1 MISPLLKDIV
11 QSEKLA
17 LQRGASLREVVDLM
31 NANQKGVVAVL
42 DGKKPVGILTERD
55 VVEILYKGCDLDE
68 AVYRFAKKDL
78 VMTYGER
85 AIGHALNLTIENN
98 IRRIVVIDKKGNFLG
113 VITQQDLLS
122 HLEDDIYR
130 STLQIKHIIE
140 KRGVIIGVSSQDS
153 LRDVLAKMVEHKIG
167 ALSVMNGY
175 RAMGIITEKDILRLA
190 GEKISLKSP
199 VHKYMSS
206 PVITAGLDTTLVDV
220 VKTMQ
225 SRNIRRVVVVNKDG
239 LTISMITIRDVLR
252 NLEGDYN
259 KFLERKLR
267 SAKDILNLLP
277 EMLIEVTDT
286 GKEQLIIWAN
296 EKVLN
301 KFGRQILDKPVTD
314 FIPLESWRQIDKA
327 IHTFKKIENIMF
339 KKEKEIFELS
349 GFFMSVDSVN
359 EKGRYQL
366 IMRDITEDV
375 HLSTTDPLT
384 SIYNR
389 RFINEFIVKEIE
401 RSARSK
407 KKFSIIIC
415 DLDDFKKINDAH
427 GHPAGDSV
435 LKAFCQVVTASLRKL
450 DVVGRYGGDE
460 FVMILPETTNDIA
473 CMIINRLKNAVA
485 DIEIQSPGG
494 KMANITTSFGVSTY
508 SDDGLTSEDLLVKAD
523 ERLYV
528 AKSRGKNQVVCV
540 D

>member
-1 MISPLLKDIV
+1 MISPFLKDIV
-11 QSEKLA
+11 QTEKLA
-17 LQRGASLREVVDLM
+17 LQSSASLREVIDLM
-31 NANQKGVVAVL
+31 NTNQKGAVAIL

-55 VVEILYKGCDLDE
+55 VVEILYKECDLNE
-68 AVYRFAKKDL
+68 AVDRFARKDL

-85 AIGHALNLTIENN
+85 TVGYALNLTIENN

-113 VITQQDLLS
+113 FLTQQDLLN
-122 HLEDDIYR
+122 HLEEDIYR

-140 KRGVIIGVSSQDS
+140 KRGTIIGVSSPDS
-153 LRDVLAKMVEHKIG
+153 LRDILAKMIEHKIS
-167 ALSVMNGY
+167 ALAVMDGY
-175 RAMGIITEKDILRLA
+175 RAIGIITEKDILRLA
-190 GEKISLKSP
+190 GKKISLKSP

-206 PVITAGLDTTLVDV
+206 PVITAVLDTTLVDV
-220 VKTMQ
+220 VKTMK

-259 KFLERKLR
+259 KLLERKLR

-296 EKVLN
+296 EKVLD
-301 KFGRQILDKPVTD
+301 KFGQQILDKPVTD
-314 FIPLESWRQIDKA
+314 FIPPESWKQINKA
-327 IHTFKKIENIMF
+327 IHTFNKIENIMF

-349 GFFMSVDSVN
+349 GFFMHVDSMN

-384 SIYNR
+384 SLYNR

-407 KKFSIIIC
+407 KKFSIVIC
-415 DLDDFKKINDAH
+415 DLDDFKKVNAAH

-435 LKAFCQVVTASLRKL
+435 LKAFCQVVTVSLRKL
-450 DVVGRYGGDE
+450 DVVGRYGGDK

-485 DIEIQSPGG
+485 ALEIQSP
-494 KMANITTSFGVSTY
+494 ITASFGVSNY
-508 SDDGLTSEDLLVKAD
+508 PDDGLTSEDLLVKTD
-523 ERLYV
+523 ERLHL
-528 AKSRGKNQVVCV
+528 AKSRGKNQVVCI

>member
-17 LQRGASLREVVDLM
+17 LQRTASLREVVDLM
-31 NANQKGVVAVL
+31 NANRKGVVAVL
-42 DGKKPVGILTERD
+42 DGKRPVGILTERD
-55 VVEILYKGCDLDE
+55 VVEILYKGCDFDD
-68 AVYRFAKKDL
+68 AVDRFTKKDL

-85 AIGHALNLTIENN
+85 AIGYALNLTIENN
-98 IRRIVVIDKKGNFLG
+98 IRRIVIIDKKGNFLG
-113 VITQQDLLS
+113 IITQQDLLS
-122 HLEDDIYR
+122 HLEEDIYR
-130 STLQIKHIIE
+130 STLQVKHIIE
-140 KRGVIIGVSSQDS
+140 KRGAIIGVSSQDS
-153 LRDVLAKMVEHKIG
+153 LRDVLAKMIAHKISS
-167 ALSVMNGY
+167 LPVMDGY
-175 RAMGIITEKDILRLA
+175 RAIGIITEKDILQLA
-190 GEKISLKSP
+190 GKKISLNGP

-206 PVITAGLDTTLVDV
+206 PVITAGLDTSLVDV

-239 LTISMITIRDVLR
+239 LTVSMVTIRDVLR

-267 SAKDILNLLP
+267 SAKDVLNLLP

-296 EKVLN
+296 EKALN
-301 KFGRQILDKPVTD
+301 KFGWQILDKSVTD
-314 FIPLESWRQIDKA
+314 FIPVESWKQINRA
-327 IHTFKKIENIMF
+327 IHTLRKIENIMF
-339 KKEKEIFELS
+339 KKEKEVFELS
-349 GFFMSVDSVN
+349 GFFMNVDSVN

-366 IMRDITEDV
+366 ILRDITEDV

-384 SIYNR
+384 SMYNR

-401 RSARSK
+401 RSKRSK
-407 KKFSIIIC
+407 KKFSIVIC

-427 GHPAGDSV
+427 GHLAGDNV
-435 LKAFCQVVTASLRKL
+435 LKAFCQVVTTSLRKL

-460 FVMILPETTNDIA
+460 FAMILPETTNDIA
-473 CMIINRLKNAVA
+473 CMIISRLKEAVA
-485 DIEIQSPGG
+485 GLKIQIQRG
-494 KMANITTSFGVSTY
+494 KKVTLSTSFGVSTY
-508 SDDGLTSEDLLVKAD
+508 PDDGLTSEDLLVRTD
-523 ERLYV
+523 ERLLL
-528 AKSRGKNQVVCV
+528 AKSRGKNQVVCA

>member
-1 MISPLLKDIV
+1 M
-11 QSEKLA
+11 
-17 LQRGASLREVVDLM
+17 
-31 NANQKGVVAVL
+31 
-42 DGKKPVGILTERD
+42 VG
-55 VVEILYKGCDLDE
+55 
-68 AVYRFAKKDL
+68 
-78 VMTYGER
+78 
-85 AIGHALNLTIENN
+85 
-98 IRRIVVIDKKGNFLG
+98 
-113 VITQQDLLS
+113 
-122 HLEDDIYR
+122 
-130 STLQIKHIIE
+130 
-140 KRGVIIGVSSQDS
+140 
-153 LRDVLAKMVEHKIG
+153 HKISG
-167 ALSVMNGY
+167 LAVMDGY
-175 RAMGIITEKDILRLA
+175 RAIGIITEKDILQLA
-190 GEKISLKSP
+190 GKKISLKSP

-206 PVITAGLDTTLVDV
+206 PVITATLDTTVVDV

-239 LTISMITIRDVLR
+239 LTISMITIRDLLR

-314 FIPLESWRQIDKA
+314 FIPPESWKQINKA
-327 IHTFKKIENIMF
+327 IHTFNKIENIMF
-339 KKEKEIFELS
+339 KKEKELFELS
-349 GFFMSVDSVN
+349 GFFMNVDSVN

-366 IMRDITEDV
+366 IIRDITEDF

-389 RFINEFIVKEIE
+389 RFINEFIVKEIG

-407 KKFSIIIC
+407 KKFSIVIC
-415 DLDDFKKINDAH
+415 DLDDFKKINDTL

-435 LKAFCQVVTASLRKL
+435 LKTFCQTVTASLRKL

-485 DIEIQSPGG
+485 ALEIQSS
-494 KMANITTSFGVSTY
+494 ITASFGVSTY
-508 SDDGLTSEDLLVKAD
+508 PDDGLTSEDLIVRTD
-523 ERLYV
+523 ERLYL